1 MLGTV
6 IDDPHLA
13 VKKNKH
19 AAIVGAI
26 DDLCILLAFMTHS
39 HSIGKSVLKSGG
51 EKS

>member
-19 AAIVGAI
+19 VGAI